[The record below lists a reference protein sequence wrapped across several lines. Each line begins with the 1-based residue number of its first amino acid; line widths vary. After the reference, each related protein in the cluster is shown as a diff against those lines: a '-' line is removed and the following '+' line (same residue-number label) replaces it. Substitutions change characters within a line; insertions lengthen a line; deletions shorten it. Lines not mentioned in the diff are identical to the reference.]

1 MKNIRKYVSV
11 IITVILLAFVTSIG
25 IYNIINNK
33 KFFDASIT
41 ALLTI
46 VIAIIFSYWFTQ
58 IKSDKRKRSE
68 KIDSMLYKIQS
79 IISDPGF
86 LSVETDEICRKNL
99 IAHRSVGNKIT
110 YLKKI
115 CEDGSDVKVKV
126 LELETEFGRFREF
139 YGDHYCDK
147 EYMKK
152 SEKELLNYVT
162 KIDDK
167 ADEIHTLIL

>member
-1 MKNIRKYVSV
+1 MRNIRKYVSV
-11 IITVILLAFVTSIG
+11 IITVILLAFVISIG
-25 IYNIINNK
+25 IYNVINNK

-115 CEDGSDVKVKV
+115 CEDGSDVKAKV
-126 LELETEFGRFREF
+126 LELEEEFGRFREF